1 MAARTRGARVVL
13 GEAVRGQGS
22 RHGAARRE
30 GAEAMVAGTMGER
43 AGLREA
49 GRRRGRPAAGWH

>member
-1 MAARTRGARVVL
+1 MAAGTRGARVVL
-13 GEAVRGQGS
+13 VEVFRRQGS

-30 GAEAMVAGTMGER
+30 GAEATVAETMGER
-43 AGLREA
+43 AGLSEA